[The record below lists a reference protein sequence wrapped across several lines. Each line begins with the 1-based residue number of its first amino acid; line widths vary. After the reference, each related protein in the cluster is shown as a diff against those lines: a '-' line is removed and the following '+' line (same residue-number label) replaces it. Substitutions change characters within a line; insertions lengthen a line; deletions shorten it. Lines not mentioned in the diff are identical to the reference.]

1 MLTPHELRE
10 ELIRQLDTGKLK
22 VGEVARVLSIP
33 PPRVSEL
40 RKRERRVQGDELA
53 ALARLLEVFEAAD
66 SDHRSP
72 QIRVTAMPADTNPYG
87 GVFGGWLMAQM
98 ALGAGSLASRVGQ
111 GKAVVVSA
119 TDFAFPGAMTVG
131 DELSVYCD
139 VLATGTTSL
148 TIAAEAIA
156 RERNGEAT
164 IKVAEGTFKFVLI
177 GEDGRPRA
185 ITERETLLLAKDND
199 NGQ

>member
-1 MLTPHELRE
+1 MTDRP
-10 ELIRQLDTGKLK
+10 
-22 VGEVARVLSIP
+22 
-33 PPRVSEL
+33 
-40 RKRERRVQGDELA
+40 
-53 ALARLLEVFEAAD
+53 
-66 SDHRSP
+66 P
-72 QIRVTAMPADTNPYG
+72 QIRVTAMPSDTNPYG

-119 TDFAFPGAMTVG
+119 TDFAFPGAMAVG

-139 VLATGTTSL
+139 ILATGTTSL

-177 GEDGRPRA
+177 GDDNRPRA
-185 ITERETLLLAKDND
+185 IAAAETLLLPKDND
-199 NGQ
+199 NAQ

>member
-1 MLTPHELRE
+1 MT
-10 ELIRQLDTGKLK
+10 D
-22 VGEVARVLSIP
+22 
-33 PPRVSEL
+33 
-40 RKRERRVQGDELA
+40 
-53 ALARLLEVFEAAD
+53 
-66 SDHRSP
+66 RSP

-98 ALGAGSLASRVGQ
+98 ALGAGSLASRAGQ

-119 TDFAFPGAMTVG
+119 TDFAFPGAMAVG

-139 VLATGTTSL
+139 ILATGTTSM

-164 IKVAEGTFKFVLI
+164 TKVAQGTFKFVLI
-177 GEDGRPRA
+177 GDDERPRA
-185 ITERETLLLAKDND
+185 IAASAALLLPKEND
-199 NGQ
+199 NG